1 MKTLEYIFANALC
14 FNLLNKENC
23 DAKIEKSTIEVMIEE
38 YKKGNEQALRHNTQ
52 LSLEQKEKYKQL
64 YDNMADSI
72 KECYLEHLRIQV
84 RLVE

>member
-14 FNLLNKENC
+14 FDLLNKENC
-23 DAKIEKSTIEVMIEE
+23 GAKIQKSTIEVMIEE
-38 YKKGNEQALRHNTQ
+38 YKKEQELRHNTQ

-72 KECYLEHLRIQV
+72 KECYLEHLRMQG

>member
-1 MKTLEYIFANALC
+1 
-14 FNLLNKENC
+14 
-23 DAKIEKSTIEVMIEE
+23 MIEE
-38 YKKGNEQALRHNTQ
+38 YKKGNEQELRHNTQ

-72 KECYLEHLRIQV
+72 KECYLEHLRMQG

>member
-14 FNLLNKENC
+14 FDLLNKENC
-23 DAKIEKSTIEVMIEE
+23 GAKIQKSTIEVMIEE
-38 YKKGNEQALRHNTQ
+38 YKKGNEQELRHNTQ

-72 KECYLEHLRIQV
+72 KECYLEHLRMQS
-84 RLVE
+84 RLIE